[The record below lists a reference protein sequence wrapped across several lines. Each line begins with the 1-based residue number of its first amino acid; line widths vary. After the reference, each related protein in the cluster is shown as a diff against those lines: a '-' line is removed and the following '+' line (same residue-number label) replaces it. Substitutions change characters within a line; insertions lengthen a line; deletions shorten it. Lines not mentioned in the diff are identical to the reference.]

1 LRSKRRRKFRVEDV
15 LGCLCRRRGGDRLI
29 EKGIRR
35 RERRDL
41 EVAGEAKVLWSSE
54 GRFDGVGVEGSRG
67 FGLVWM
73 RRVEVWGVEIE
84 GKVAWR

>member
-1 LRSKRRRKFRVEDV
+1 MEDV

-29 EKGIRR
+29 EKGIPR

-41 EVAGEAKVLWSSE
+41 EVVGEATKVPWSSE
-54 GRFDGVGVEGSRG
+54 GRFNGVGVEGSRG
-67 FGLVWM
+67 FELVWM